1 MKYTIL
7 LPVDGSE
14 GSMKAI
20 EMAKRL
26 AKHEDARIIL
36 LHAVDIRPR
45 TSEYYAYDNVVVE
58 AMKKSAQLVIK
69 DATEMLKGFD
79 VTPVKTIGRA
89 GDEIVSYATNEH
101 VDLIV
106 MATRGLGAV
115 ERFFVGSVTTYVLH
129 HSPVPVLSV
138 PMR

>member
-26 AKHEDARIIL
+26 AKHEDARIVL
-36 LHAVDIRPR
+36 MHAVDIRPR

-58 AMKKSAQLVIK
+58 AMKNPPSSLS
-69 DATEMLKGFD
+69 
-79 VTPVKTIGRA
+79 KTQR
-89 GDEIVSYATNEH
+89 
-101 VDLIV
+101 
-106 MATRGLGAV
+106 RC
-115 ERFFVGSVTTYVLH
+115 
-129 HSPVPVLSV
+129 
-138 PMR
+138 